1 MSDLISR
8 KAVLDKLKDFSDM
21 YTLEEEARIVLE
33 AIVRIVTEQPTAY
46 DVEKVV
52 AELEEEREY
61 SYADFEEYVQEK
73 SPCLDAE
80 YDDYFHRGLERAVV
94 IVKRG
99 GRE

>member
-1 MSDLISR
+1 MRLIDADALVKELLTENQKCITSTGHE
-8 KAVLDKLKDFSDM
+8 LTM
-21 YTLEEEARIVLE
+21 NMIVSF
-33 AIVRIVTEQPTAY
+33 INYQPTAY

-73 SPCLDAE
+73 SHCLDAE